1 MGRPT
6 AERHAARLG
15 GFTLVEIAVVIVILG
30 LLLAMIAGVAAALV
44 GQQRREATR
53 QRMAGVET
61 ALALFVSQNK
71 RLPCPADGRVAGNVA
86 GAGLELRNTAG
97 AGSCEVVGGTAN
109 SQTHGVVP
117 WRSLGLAEPDVTD
130 GWGSRLTYRVAPELA
145 TNDSMDLTACDP
157 GGALALAGSTPAGRC
172 NQMGPG
178 ANDCSSANFPGRC
191 TRPSEYTQGKG
202 LKIRNIASAALIMDP
217 AIPLP
222 DPSTGA
228 AYVVISH
235 GENRQGAYSNDGLL
249 QAGTPVSGTLE
260 AANNAADAAFV
271 NATSATANPFI
282 DDFPSYTEGVG
293 HFDDSLLRPS
303 ILTVATKAQLGPRA
317 H

>member
-71 RLPCPADGRVAGNVA
+71 RLPCPADGRIAGNAA
-86 GAGLELRNTAG
+86 GAGIEGRNAG
-97 AGSCEVVGGTAN
+97 TGSCEVVGGTAS

-117 WRSLGLAEPDVTD
+117 WRTLGLAEPDVTD
-130 GWGSRLTYRVAPELA
+130 GWGSRLTYRVAPELVA
-145 TNDSMDLTACDP
+145 DNAMDLTACDP
-157 GGALALAGSTPAGRC
+157 GGTGPLSGGNVCESTCA
-172 NQMGPG
+172 
-178 ANDCSSANFPGRC
+178 AANFPASC
-191 TRPSEYTQGKG
+191 TRPQLYTAGKG
-202 LKIRNIASAALIMDP
+202 LGIRNVALAALIMDRT
-217 AIPLP
+217 AN
-222 DPSTGA
+222 PSTGA